1 MDYRQ
6 IKVKCKTADLEK
18 VCAVMSMIDNGLMIE
33 DYSDIEETFKNVYA
47 DLIEDDLLAADKT
60 HSAVSVFISEERNP
74 EESLYFLNERIA
86 ADDLDCEVEVINVS
100 DEDWANSWK
109 KYYHPIKAGNRIV
122 IVPAWEEYEKKDGEL
137 ILKMDP
143 GMAFGTG
150 THETTRLVIKE
161 IENYVKPGD
170 TVLDVGTGSGIL
182 SIAASLLGATS
193 VNAYDIDPTAV
204 RIAKENAKDNGC
216 NNITVDTSD
225 LLSNVERKQYDLIC
239 ANIVADIIIRMSK
252 DLYKF
257 AHENT
262 VFIASGILTER
273 RDEVLDAMN
282 KTPFKYV
289 SEISE
294 NGWCVIVFEYKMKG

>member
-6 IKVKCKTADLEK
+6 IKVNCKTEDLEK

-33 DYSDIEETFKNVYA
+33 DYSDLEETFKNVYA
-47 DLIEDDLLAADKT
+47 DLIEDDLLQADKK
-60 HSAVSVFISEERNP
+60 HASVSVFISEERNP
-74 EESLYFLNERIA
+74 EESLYFLKERIA
-86 ADDLDCEVEVINVS
+86 ADKIECGVEVINVS

-109 KYYHPIKAGNRIV
+109 KYYHPIKAGEKIV
-122 IVPAWEEYEKKDGEL
+122 IVPAWEDYDKKDGEL

-143 GMAFGTG
+143 GMAFGAG

-161 IENYVKPGD
+161 IENYIKPGD

-182 SIAASLLGATS
+182 SIAASLLGAS
-193 VNAYDIDPTAV
+193 SINAYDIDPTAV
-204 RIAKENAKDNGC
+204 RIAKENAKE
-216 NNITVDTSD
+216 NNCINIKVDTSD
-225 LLSNVERKQYDLIC
+225 LLSNVENKQYDLIC

-257 AHENT
+257 AHKGT

-273 RDEVLDAMN
+273 RDEVLEAMK
-282 KTPFKYV
+282 KTPFEYL
-289 SEISE
+289 SEVSE
-294 NGWCVIVFEYKMKG
+294 NGWCVIVFENK

>member
-6 IKVKCKTADLEK
+6 IKVNCKTEDLEK

-33 DYSDIEETFKNVYA
+33 DYSDLEETFKNVYA
-47 DLIEDDLLAADKT
+47 DLIEDDLLQADKK
-60 HSAVSVFISEERNP
+60 HASVSVFISEERNP
-74 EESLYFLNERIA
+74 EESLYFLMERIA
-86 ADDLDCEVEVINVS
+86 ADKIECGVEVINVS

-109 KYYHPIKAGNRIV
+109 KYYHPIKAGEKIV
-122 IVPAWEEYEKKDGEL
+122 IVPAWEDYDKKDGEL

-143 GMAFGTG
+143 GMAFGAG

-161 IENYVKPGD
+161 IENYIKPGD

-182 SIAASLLGATS
+182 SIAASLLGAS
-193 VNAYDIDPTAV
+193 SINAYDIDPTAV
-204 RIAKENAKDNGC
+204 RIAKENVKE
-216 NNITVDTSD
+216 NNCINIKVDTSD
-225 LLSNVERKQYDLIC
+225 LLSNVENKQYDLIC

-257 AHENT
+257 AHKGT

-273 RDEVLDAMN
+273 RDEVLEAMK
-282 KTPFKYV
+282 KTPFEYL
-289 SEISE
+289 SEVSE
-294 NGWCVIVFEYKMKG
+294 NGWCVIVFENK

>member
-6 IKVKCKTADLEK
+6 IKVNCKTEDLDR
-18 VCAVMSMIDNGLMIE
+18 VCAVMSMIDSGLMIE
-33 DYSDIEETFKNVYA
+33 DYSDLEETFKNVYA
-47 DLIEDDLLAADKT
+47 DLIEDDLLTADKK
-60 HSAVSVFISEERNP
+60 HAAVSVFISEERNTD
-74 EESLYFLNERIA
+74 EALYFLKERITA
-86 ADDLDCEVEVINVS
+86 EGIKCDIEVINVS

-109 KYYHPIKAGNRIV
+109 KYYHPIKAGEKIV
-122 IVPAWEEYEKKDGEL
+122 IVPAWEEYDKKDGEL

-143 GMAFGTG
+143 GMAFGAG

-161 IENYVKPGD
+161 IENYVKPGY

-182 SIAASLLGATS
+182 SIAASLLGASS

-204 RIAKENAKDNGC
+204 RIAKENAAENGC
-216 NNITVDTSD
+216 GNIKADVSD
-225 LLSNVERKQYDLIC
+225 LLSNVEHKQYDLIC
-239 ANIVADIIIRMSK
+239 ANIVADIIIRMSN

-257 AHENT
+257 AHEGT

-273 RDEVLDAMN
+273 RDEVIEAMK
-282 KTPFKYV
+282 KTAFEYV

-294 NGWCVIVFEYKMKG
+294 NGWCVIVFMYK